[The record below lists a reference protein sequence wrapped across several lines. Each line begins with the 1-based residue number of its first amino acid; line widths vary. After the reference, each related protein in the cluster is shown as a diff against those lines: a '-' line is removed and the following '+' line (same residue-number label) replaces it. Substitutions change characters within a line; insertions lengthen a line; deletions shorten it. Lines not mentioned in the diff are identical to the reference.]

1 MHPLIKITNLKQ
13 APLAER
19 LRFYLSNL
27 KKNNSGSFYLVR
39 GTFFFGKF
47 ISACPPHKSKHETGN
62 NYNTIRNSRNVEDA
76 NYPVQP
82 THRESLSNKG
92 SETFERL
99 HTLLLIQNRREG
111 IHIIKHLLMDN
122 DFMIMN
128 LV

>member
-1 MHPLIKITNLKQ
+1 MKQ
-13 APLAER
+13 EIIIIQ
-19 LRFYLSNL
+19 SEIQEML
-27 KKNNSGSFYLVR
+27 KK
-39 GTFFFGKF
+39 
-47 ISACPPHKSKHETGN
+47 
-62 NYNTIRNSRNVEDA
+62 DA

-82 THRESLSNKG
+82 THRESLSNKE
-92 SETFERL
+92 SETFERF